1 MGVGTCLLLLTAGA
15 GICFSS
21 DVSGMA
27 APTIGFA
34 LMIAGVVGLL
44 LSQMGVGAR
53 TGRPRSD

>member
-15 GICFSS
+15 GICFST
-21 DVSGMA
+21 DVSGGA
-27 APTIGFA
+27 VPTLGFA